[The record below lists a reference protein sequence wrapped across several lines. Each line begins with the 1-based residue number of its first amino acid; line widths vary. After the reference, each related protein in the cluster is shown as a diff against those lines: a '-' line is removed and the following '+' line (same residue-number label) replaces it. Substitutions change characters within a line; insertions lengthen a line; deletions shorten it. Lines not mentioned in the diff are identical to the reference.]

1 GLARP
6 GAISRAHAGVLFL
19 DEAPEFP
26 ARVLDALREP
36 LETGD
41 ITLHRTRGVTRYPAR
56 FQLVLA
62 SNPCP
67 CGKAWGKGEA
77 CTCTPQ
83 QRRRYRAR
91 LSGPVLD
98 RVDMR
103 VDVAPVDLHRVE
115 GAAGEPSAAIAARAG
130 AARERKRRRYEGRA
144 WALNSQLPRL
154 VRRARCRRGIPG
166 RPPPGHDRA
175 AAGDGPRGPAPA
187 HGPQARNADGPCRVR
202 DRALDEASRARRRR
216 RGSAGRPPWRHPR
229 PDPARPG

>member
-1 GLARP
+1 TASTAAVVGGGPGLARP

-26 ARVLDALREP
+26 ARVLDALRAP

-56 FQLVLA
+56 LQLVLA

-67 CGKAWGKGEA
+67 GAKAGGKAEA

-83 QRRRYRAR
+83 QRRRCRAR

-103 VDVAPVDLHRVE
+103 VDVGPVAPQRAE
-115 GAAGEPSAAIAARAG
+115 GAAGERSAATAARVA
-130 AARERKRRRYEGRA
+130 AARERQRR
-144 WALNSQLPRL
+144 
-154 VRRARCRRGIPG
+154 
-166 RPPPGHDRA
+166 
-175 AAGDGPRGPAPA
+175 
-187 HGPQARNADGPCRVR
+187 
-202 DRALDEASRARRRR
+202 
-216 RGSAGRPPWRHPR
+216 
-229 PDPARPG
+229 